1 MEKPAHILSF
11 LMGYPQYRDY
21 YLYHTKAKSPVW
33 PFFLLAAGGIIAAI
47 CLFLCLTNSAGFS
60 PQFFLETK
68 ALSALCAGS
77 AAAGFV
83 GKMLQLRRQSKKWY
97 RQKQLGKRKTEI
109 RFYEK
114 FFTVHYPSVAF
125 DGYYT
130 EICQID
136 RIRRLTVLRLKNGME
151 IPVSNEI
158 YSQQLETFLTG
169 RLPDLAAGQ
178 SREKTENES
187 PMELLGPKG
196 D

>member
-1 MEKPAHILSF
+1 MF
-11 LMGYPQYRDY
+11 
-21 YLYHTKAKSPVW
+21 YL
-33 PFFLLAAGGIIAAI
+33 FI
-47 CLFLCLTNSAGFS
+47 
-60 PQFFLETK
+60 
-68 ALSALCAGS
+68 
-77 AAAGFV
+77 
-83 GKMLQLRRQSKKWY
+83 
-97 RQKQLGKRKTEI
+97 
-109 RFYEK
+109 
-114 FFTVHYPSVAF
+114 
-125 DGYYT
+125 YYT

-151 IPVSNEI
+151 VPVPNEI